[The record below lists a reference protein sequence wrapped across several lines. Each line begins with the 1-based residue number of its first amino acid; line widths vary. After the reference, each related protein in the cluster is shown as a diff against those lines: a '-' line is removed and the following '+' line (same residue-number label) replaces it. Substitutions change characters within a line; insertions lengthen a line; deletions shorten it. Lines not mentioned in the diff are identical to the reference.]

1 MQKRKDK
8 DFIITYRGKDS
19 YVVLGWIRANSLES
33 AKKKI
38 KEELKDKAKE
48 RFVSGAQVGEWKGCG
63 PIFFR

>member
-19 YVVLGWIRANSLES
+19 YVVLGWVRAFSQED

-38 KEELKDKAKE
+38 KEKFKDRAKE
-48 RFVSGAQVGEWKGCG
+48 RFVSGVQVGEWKGCG
-63 PIFFR
+63 PIFF